1 MAKKM
6 KYKKPERLD
15 AEDIRLINEVKP
27 LRGTQERMVYEV
39 LQELRAKKKDKG
51 YKARGASGKK

>member
-1 MAKKM
+1 MAKKL
-6 KYKKPERLD
+6 KYKKPERLE

-39 LQELRAKKKDKG
+39 LQEIRAKSKTKKG
-51 YKARGASGKK
+51 RV